1 MPRLLLVLVLA
12 LAVSGAACG
21 AFGTEDG
28 GASASTDGSEEGSAE
43 ELVLENT
50 LRPLFGFRQADD
62 FTIYLDRLPE
72 GFPEDFPVPQGADP
86 AAAFTFTAQGT
97 SQVVT
102 TFTTDQS
109 PDELIGFYEENLD
122 PEVWEITSVG
132 RGEQDFILFNA
143 LDEEMGGQVAV
154 DQFKR
159 NSDET
164 NLVVALARPAEEGGG
179 DDEDDEDV
187 EEGEE
192 QEDFQLG
199 ESVDLPEGYP
209 EDLVPIYPDA
219 TVIQSGFSSNPE
231 GGDIRIF
238 NVRQVTEDDF
248 EPVIEFYEEELEDAG
263 WDVADPQDSGAVVQI
278 TFEDPEDPDQNGSV
292 TIEVFEQ
299 DRDLTSIDITVGVEL
314 E

>member
-1 MPRLLLVLVLA
+1 MTRRLFLVPPLA
-12 LAVSGAACG
+12 LALTVAACG

-28 GASASTDGSEEGSAE
+28 GSSSSTDDDGEEGSAE

-62 FTIYLDRLPE
+62 FTIYLDRLPP

-86 AAAFTFTAQGT
+86 AAAFTFTAQGS

-109 PDELIGFYEENLD
+109 ADELIGFYEENLD
-122 PEVWEITSVG
+122 PEVWDVTSVG

-143 LDEEMGGQVAV
+143 IDEEVGGQVAV

-159 NSDET
+159 ASDET
-164 NLVVALARPAEEGGG
+164 NLVVALARPVEEAET
-179 DDEDDEDV
+179 

-192 QEDFQLG
+192 QGDFELG
-199 ESVDLPEGYP
+199 EGIELPEGYP
-209 EDLVPIYPDA
+209 EDVVPIYPES
-219 TVIQSGFSSNPE
+219 TIIQAGFSANPE
-231 GGDIRIF
+231 GGDITIY
-238 NVRQVTEDDF
+238 NVQQVTADDF
-248 EPVIEFYEEELEDAG
+248 EPIIEFYEEELEAAG
-263 WDVADPQDSGAVVQI
+263 WEVADPQDTGPVVQI
-278 TFEDPEDPDQNGSV
+278 TFEDPEDPDINGSI
-292 TIEVFEQ
+292 TIQVFEQ
-299 DRDLTSIDITVGVEL
+299 DRSLTSIDTTVGIEQ